1 MTNWEWSPFDA
12 EFRSFMSTQLASAI
26 AGKQTWDQALATV
39 ESQLVSYAKSAGY
52 SAES

>member
-1 MTNWEWSPFDA
+1 
-12 EFRSFMSTQLASAI
+12 MSTQLASAI